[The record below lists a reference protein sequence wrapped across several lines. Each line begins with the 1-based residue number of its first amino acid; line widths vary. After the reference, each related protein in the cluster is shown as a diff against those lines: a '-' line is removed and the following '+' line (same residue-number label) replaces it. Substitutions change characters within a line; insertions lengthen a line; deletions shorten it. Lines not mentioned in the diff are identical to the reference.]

1 MVSDGDSTWEPP
13 EDRLT
18 FITPCISGKAAS
30 LNLSARPRK
39 SLTNSEA
46 GLLAPPQGRYAR
58 YRIAVGPSSRLR
70 RSNCEKKSTAITLS
84 RTAA

>member
-30 LNLSARPRK
+30 FKPFR
-39 SLTNSEA
+39 
-46 GLLAPPQGRYAR
+46 AP
-58 YRIAVGPSSRLR
+58 
-70 RSNCEKKSTAITLS
+70 KKVFNQF
-84 RTAA
+84 